1 VGAVLLSIGV
11 DILRPWPMKLL
22 VDSVLGG
29 QAVPEPV
36 ADVLALL
43 PGPGGA
49 SGLLLWICV
58 GNVLIFLFGT
68 LLSVASTV
76 ATVELGQRTTFS
88 LGADLFL
95 HLQRLS
101 LLFNN
106 RRPVG
111 DSISR
116 VSGDVYCAQTL
127 FAGVLLPLFKAGIA
141 LCAMFL
147 IMWRLEPTMTLAA
160 LGVTPFLA
168 LAIKVFGSPLKA
180 RTRERRTLEGRMMA
194 LVQQTLSA
202 IPAVQAF
209 TREEFEHERFRRYAD
224 ETVAAYRRSTLADM
238 KFKFFVGLATAA
250 GTAGIMWLGAR
261 LVLEGRMTVGTILVF
276 LSYLGALYEPLNAV
290 TFTTSTWQSAS
301 AGAERVLEVLD
312 TPREIADAPGAK
324 EVRLAGRVRF
334 DGVVFGY
341 EPGVPVL
348 REVSLEAHPGES
360 VAIVGP
366 TGGGKTTLVNLLLRF
381 HDPWSG
387 AVSVDGLDVRGIALS
402 SLRRQVAVVLQE
414 PFLFPITVAENIA
427 YGKPGARQEEIVV
440 AAVAARADEFI
451 RRLPQGYDTVL
462 GERGATLSGGER
474 QRLSLAR
481 AFLKDAPILVLD
493 EPTSALDAGTES
505 LVLEAL
511 GRLMEGRT
519 TFLIAHRL
527 STVRSAHR
535 ILVLQ
540 GGRIAEAGTHVELLA
555 CGGVYAD
562 LVLRQQ
568 AAALRVAGEED
579 AGAAVQLST

>member
-1 VGAVLLSIGV
+1 
-11 DILRPWPMKLL
+11 
-22 VDSVLGG
+22 
-29 QAVPEPV
+29 
-36 ADVLALL
+36 
-43 PGPGGA
+43 
-49 SGLLLWICV
+49 
-58 GNVLIFLFGT
+58 
-68 LLSVASTV
+68 
-76 ATVELGQRTTFS
+76 
-88 LGADLFL
+88 
-95 HLQRLS
+95 
-101 LLFNN
+101 
-106 RRPVG
+106 
-111 DSISR
+111 
-116 VSGDVYCAQTL
+116 
-127 FAGVLLPLFKAGIA
+127 
-141 LCAMFL
+141 
-147 IMWRLEPTMTLAA
+147 
-160 LGVTPFLA
+160 
-168 LAIKVFGSPLKA
+168 
-180 RTRERRTLEGRMMA
+180 MMA

-209 TREEFEHERFRRYAD
+209 TREEFKHERFRRYAD

-238 KFKFFVGLATAA
+238 KFKFFVGLVTAA

-261 LVLEGRMTVGTILVF
+261 LVLEGKMTVGTILVF

-290 TFTTSTWQSAS
+290 TFTASTWQSAS

-324 EVRLAGRVRF
+324 EVRLAGHVRF
-334 DGVVFGY
+334 EDVVFGY
-341 EPGVPVL
+341 EPSVPVL
-348 REVSLEAHPGES
+348 RKVSIEAHPGEA

-366 TGGGKTTLVNLLLRF
+366 TGSGKTTLMNLLLRF

-387 AVSVDGLDVRGIALS
+387 AVSVDGLDLRGIALS
-402 SLRRQVAVVLQE
+402 SLRHQVAVVLQE

-427 YGKPGARQEEIVV
+427 YGKPGARREEIVA

-451 RRLPQGYDTVL
+451 RRLPQGYDSVL

-481 AFLKDAPILVLD
+481 AFLKDAPILILD

-540 GGRIAEAGTHVELLA
+540 GGRIAEEGTHEELLA
-555 CGGVYAD
+555 RGGVYAD
-562 LVLRQQ
+562 LVLKQQ
-568 AAALRVAGEED
+568 AASCRAAAKRES
-579 AGAAVQLST
+579 GAAVLLST